1 MTVPMARLTG
11 AMLVI
16 NVQRFATSLVV
27 LQFIIIIYALL
38 YCGIVSDGVFTKFPI
53 TDLHSVV
60 SSKLSLTA

>member
-1 MTVPMARLTG
+1 
-11 AMLVI
+11 
-16 NVQRFATSLVV
+16 VQRFATSLVV

-53 TDLHSVV
+53 TDLLSVV